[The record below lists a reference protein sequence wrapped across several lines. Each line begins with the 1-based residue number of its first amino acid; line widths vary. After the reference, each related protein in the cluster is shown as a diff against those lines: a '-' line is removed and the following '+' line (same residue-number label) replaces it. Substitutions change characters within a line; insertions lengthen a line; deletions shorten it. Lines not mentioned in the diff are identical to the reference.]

1 MVMQKRKL
9 MVGAPQNSK
18 VPHKIY
24 SYEEKKSLD
33 DSMEVKSPA
42 SRKVLLFCIT
52 IALCFGIV
60 AFARSSAV
68 PYLKKSMQRFS
79 QGAVTIISNTA
90 GVDLKSDNS
99 GHINAMI
106 IGYGG
111 ENHAGG
117 YLADSI
123 MIASFNPEA
132 GGVTFLS
139 VPRDLYVQKSLG
151 GYGKINGDFA
161 SLYYYH
167 EKDFIQAASGFAA
180 KLTEITGV
188 PIQYYFMI
196 DFPGFE
202 KLIDKLGGVD
212 IEVPY
217 DIYDTTYPG
226 PNNSYQTFSLSS
238 GLQHLDGATSLKYA
252 RSRHTTSDFA
262 RSLRQQQIMEAVLKK
277 IFSFDNLTSP
287 GRVKELYAEYQ
298 NIVHTNMS
306 LDEMIGG
313 MKYIYDIKKFSS
325 FQYAVC
331 GAYRRETAQPGCL
344 LYNPPIAAFGSSVEL
359 PAEAT
364 PTTISTYNALQS
376 FASQVVYN
384 NGYLVENATIRILNG
399 VSTGVS
405 KQLPSRSIASTTA
418 MDFVKMGMK
427 VFDVANSEQRL
438 PQTTLFINGTGD
450 YTDTI
455 AQIQKIIAVSQITG
469 GVQTPDGPT
478 LTLILGDDYL
488 TNLVTDRPLFLTY

>member
-1 MVMQKRKL
+1 MVLQKRKL
-9 MVGAPQNSK
+9 IVGAPQRTPQK
-18 VPHKIY
+18 VY
-24 SYEEKKSLD
+24 SYEEKTVAD
-33 DSMEVKSPA
+33 NMEVKSPV

-52 IALCFGIV
+52 ILLCLGIV
-60 AFARSSAV
+60 FFARGSAV

-90 GVDLKSDNS
+90 GTDLQTDGS

-123 MIASFNPEA
+123 MIASFNPKA

-180 KLTEITGV
+180 KLTQITGV

-226 PNNSYQTFSLSS
+226 PNNSYQTFSLNS

-262 RSLRQQQIMEAVLKK
+262 RSLRQQQIIKAVLEK

-287 GRVKELYAEYQ
+287 ARVKALYAEYQ
-298 NIVHTNMS
+298 SIVHTNMT
-306 LDEMIGG
+306 LDEMIGSV
-313 MKYIYDIKKFSS
+313 KYVYDIKKFSS

-331 GAYRRETAQPGCL
+331 GAYRWETTQPGCL
-344 LYNPPIAAFGSSVEL
+344 LYNPPIAQFGASVEL

-364 PTTISTYNALQS
+364 PTTISSYNALRS
-376 FASQVVYN
+376 FANQVVYN
-384 NGYLVENATIRILNG
+384 DGYLVEDATIRILNG

-405 KQLPSRSIASTTA
+405 KQLPSKSIASVTA
-418 MDFVKMGMK
+418 MDFVKMGLK
-427 VFDVANSEQRL
+427 VFDVANSEQSYA
-438 PQTTLFINGTGD
+438 QTTILVNGTGD

-455 AQIQKIIAVSQITG
+455 AQIQKVIKVTQVTG
-469 GVQTPDGPT
+469 
-478 LTLILGDDYL
+478 
-488 TNLVTDRPLFLTY
+488 

>member
-9 MVGAPQNSK
+9 MVGAPKEQK
-18 VPHKIY
+18 APQKIY
-24 SYEEKKSLD
+24 SYEEKKAL
-33 DSMEVKSPA
+33 DSMEVKSPV
-42 SRKVLLFCIT
+42 SRKVLLVLIT

-60 AFARSSAV
+60 VFARGSAV

-79 QGAVTIISNTA
+79 QGAVTIISKTA
-90 GVDLKSDNS
+90 GVELQKDLS

-139 VPRDLYVQKSLG
+139 IPRDLYVQKSLG

-180 KLTEITGV
+180 KLTQITGV

-196 DFPGFE
+196 DFVGFE

-238 GLQHLDGATSLKYA
+238 GPQHLDGATSLKYA

-262 RSLRQQQIMEAVLKK
+262 RSLRQQQIIKAVLEK
-277 IFSFDNLTSP
+277 IFSFNNLTSP
-287 GRVKELYAEYQ
+287 GRVKELYEEYQ
-298 NIVHTNMS
+298 TIVHTNMS

-331 GAYRRETAQPGCL
+331 GAYRWETAQPGCL

-364 PTTISTYNALQS
+364 PTTISTYNVLQS
-376 FASQVVYN
+376 FANQVVYN
-384 NGYLVENATIRILNG
+384 DGYLVEDATIRILNG
-399 VSTGVS
+399 VSTGAS
-405 KQLPSRSIASTTA
+405 RQLPSRSIASITA

-427 VFDVANSEQRL
+427 VFDVANSTGSL
-438 PQTTLFINGTGD
+438 AQTTLYVNGTGD

-455 AQIQKIIAVSQITG
+455 AQINKILRISVVTG
-469 GVQTPDGPT
+469 GTMTPDGPS
-478 LTLILGDDYL
+478 LTLVLGDDYASSV
-488 TNLVTDRPLFLTY
+488 VTDRPLFLTY